1 MDLDNILN
9 RKLSKPAKRRY
20 KKTPEQKFKD
30 NMRYIIKLIKTGE
43 FTIDKKSHKILLQRA
58 IKFGFV
64 NKEMQILK
72 EI

>member
-9 RKLSKPAKRRY
+9 RKLSKPARRQY

-30 NMRYIIKLIKTGE
+30 NMRYIIKLVKTGE

-58 IKFGFV
+58 IKFGYI
-64 NKEMQILK
+64 NKDLQILK